1 MILHRQKTG
10 YLSPFYASKKFFKVF
25 CLMVVSIEVTLVRS
39 ITSTVQDFDKYAGFA
54 FTGTEHINYASLCVI
69 FPKFR
74 H

>member
-1 MILHRQKTG
+1 
-10 YLSPFYASKKFFKVF
+10 
-25 CLMVVSIEVTLVRS
+25 MVVSIEVTLVRS